1 MQTQKK
7 MKYKL
12 VRISKFSGKEAS
24 IYTILKANEQGEFQ
38 YSLFDAFINE
48 NKTLYLSEI
57 KNIFSRLK
65 TIGNETGARES
76 FFKTKE
82 GAPGD
87 GVCALYDSPSKK
99 LRLYCI
105 RYGTELIILGGGGP
119 KNVRTLQDDKKLEKE
134 NYFLRWISSKI
145 TECIQN
151 GDLSFSTDFMDFEGD
166 LILKDYED

>member
-1 MQTQKK
+1 

-12 VRISKFSGKEAS
+12 VKISKFSGNEAS
-24 IYTILKANEQGEFQ
+24 VYTLLIENEQGKFEK
-38 YSLFDAFINE
+38 SLFDIFINE

-65 TIGNETGARES
+65 TIGNDTGARES

-82 GAPGD
+82 GVPGD
-87 GVCALYDSPSKK
+87 GVCALYDSPSRK

-105 RYGTELIILGGGGP
+105 RYGKELIILGGGGP
-119 KNVRTLQDDKKLEKE
+119 KNVKALQDDKKLKEE
-134 NYFLRWISSKI
+134 NYFLRWLSKKI

-151 GDLSFSTDFMDFEGD
+151 NDISFSNDFMDFEGD
-166 LILKDYED
+166 LIIKDDYEN

>member
-1 MQTQKK
+1 

-12 VRISKFSGKEAS
+12 VKISKFSGNEAS
-24 IYTILKANEQGEFQ
+24 VYTLLTENEQGEFQ
-38 YSLFDAFINE
+38 NSLFDIFINE

-57 KNIFSRLK
+57 KNIFLRLRA
-65 TIGNETGARES
+65 IGNDTGARES

-82 GAPGD
+82 GVPGD

-105 RYGTELIILGGGGP
+105 RYGSELIILGGGGP
-119 KNVRTLQDDKKLEKE
+119 KNVRALQDDEKLEKE
-134 NYFLRWISSKI
+134 NYFLRWISSRI
-145 TECIQN
+145 TECRQN

-166 LILKDYED
+166 LIIEDYED

>member
-1 MQTQKK
+1 

-12 VRISKFSGKEAS
+12 VRISKFSGSEAS
-24 IYTILKANEQGEFQ
+24 VYTLLKENDEGEFKD
-38 YSLFDAFINE
+38 SLFDTFINE
-48 NKTLYLSEI
+48 NKALYLSEI
-57 KNIFSRLK
+57 KNIFSRLT

-82 GAPGD
+82 GKPGD

-119 KNVRTLQDDKKLEKE
+119 KDVRALQDDKKLEKE
-134 NYFLRWISSKI
+134 NYFLRWISDKI
-145 TECIQN
+145 TKCRHD

-166 LILKDYED
+166 LILQNYEE

>member
-1 MQTQKK
+1 

-12 VRISKFSGKEAS
+12 VRISKFSGNEAS
-24 IYTILKANEQGEFQ
+24 IYTLLTENEQGEFQ
-38 YSLFDAFINE
+38 DSLFDTFINE
-48 NKTLYLSEI
+48 NTILYLSEI
-57 KNIFSRLK
+57 KNIFSRLT
-65 TIGNETGARES
+65 TIGNDTGARES

-82 GAPGD
+82 GVPGD

-119 KNVRTLQDDKKLEKE
+119 KNVRALQDDKKLEAA
-134 NYFLRWISSKI
+134 NYFLRWLSIKI
-145 TECIQN
+145 TECRQN

-166 LILKDYED
+166 LILKDYEE

>member
-1 MQTQKK
+1 

-12 VRISKFSGKEAS
+12 VRISKFSGNEAS
-24 IYTILKANEQGEFQ
+24 IYTLLTENEQGEFQ
-38 YSLFDAFINE
+38 DSLFDTFINE

-57 KNIFSRLK
+57 KNIFSRLR
-65 TIGNETGARES
+65 TIGNDTGARES

-82 GAPGD
+82 GVPGD

-105 RYGTELIILGGGGP
+105 RYGSELIILGGGGP
-119 KNVRTLQDDKKLEKE
+119 KNVRALQDDEKLEKE
-134 NYFLRWISSKI
+134 NYFLRWISSRI
-145 TECIQN
+145 TECRQN

-166 LILKDYED
+166 LIIEDYED